1 MAIKGNK
8 ERCIE
13 KKKASKKESTA
24 CVFWEALMKFVYKL
38 LS

>member
-8 ERCIE
+8 ERSIE
-13 KKKASKKESTA
+13 KKASKKVSTV